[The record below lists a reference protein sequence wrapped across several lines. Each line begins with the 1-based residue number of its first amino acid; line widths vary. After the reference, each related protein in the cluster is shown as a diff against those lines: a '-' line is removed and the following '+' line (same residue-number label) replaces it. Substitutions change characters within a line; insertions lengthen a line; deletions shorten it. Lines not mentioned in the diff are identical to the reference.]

1 MNKCDGKGRGRMEIE
16 VKQLHFSYQEKEVL
30 KALDFTMELGERIGL
45 VGTSGSGKST
55 FLKVIAGL
63 YEPTS
68 GSVIVA
74 GETKPEE
81 ICKKV
86 AMVMQSAML
95 LPASIRDNITCG
107 HKMEEAWIEYVCEAA
122 QLKEWIK
129 SLPDGIDTYLG
140 HRGSDLSGGQ
150 AQRVAIARAMAKDAR
165 IILLDEATSALD
177 QTTSGAVMEALNQLT
192 KGKTVI
198 HVTHHPEL
206 LSHCNRVYSM
216 EGGSLCER
224 GIT

>member
-1 MNKCDGKGRGRMEIE
+1 MEIE
-16 VKQLHFSYQEKEVL
+16 VKQLEFFYQETHVL
-30 KALDFTMELGERIGL
+30 KALEFTMELGESVGI
-45 VGTSGSGKST
+45 VGTSGCGKST
-55 FLKVIAGL
+55 FLKVLSGL

-74 GETKPEE
+74 GETTSER
-81 ICKKV
+81 IRKKV

-107 HKMEEAWIEYVCEAA
+107 HKMEESWIEYVCEAA
-122 QLKEWIK
+122 KLKEWIK
-129 SLPDGIDTYLG
+129 TLPDGIDTYLG
-140 HRGSDLSGGQ
+140 QRGSALSGGQ
-150 AQRVAIARAMAKDAR
+150 AQRVAIARAMAKDASV
-165 IILLDEATSALD
+165 ILLDEATSALD
-177 QTTSGAVMEALNQLT
+177 QTTSEAVMEALNQLT

-206 LSHCNRVYSM
+206 LLHCNRVYSM
-216 EGGSLCER
+216 EGGKVYER